1 MTGKQVARTEFRTAY
16 GPRRV
21 SKIMFVDE
29 HGEPEVTRTVQ
40 SEKDNVE
47 INNII
52 RRYNKTGLI
61 DHVAKGVAQYGDFTE
76 VNEYQE
82 NLNMIIKAEAS
93 FAALPAEIR
102 KKFDNDPGQFFEFAT
117 DPKNSDKLVEMGL
130 AHVKTPPVPQKVE
143 IVNQEPKGSEKPSES
158 TSDKK

>member
-29 HGEPEVTRTVQ
+29 NGEPEVTKTVQ
-40 SEKDNVE
+40 SEKERTEV
-47 INNII
+47 NNII

-76 VNEYQE
+76 INEYQE

-93 FAALPAEIR
+93 FAALPAEVR

-117 DPKNSDKLVEMGL
+117 DPKNRDSLVEMGL
-130 AHVKTPPVPQKVE
+130 AHVKTPPEPTKVE
-143 IVNQEPKGSEKPSES
+143 IVNKEPENGDE
-158 TSDKK
+158 TAT